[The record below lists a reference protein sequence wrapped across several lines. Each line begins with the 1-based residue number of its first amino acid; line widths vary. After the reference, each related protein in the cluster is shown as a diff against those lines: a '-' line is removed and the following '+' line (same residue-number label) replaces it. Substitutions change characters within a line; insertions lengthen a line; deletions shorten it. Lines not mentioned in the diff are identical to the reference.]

1 MSCGVLKE
9 TITEFENAL
18 ESRTEDIADKV
29 ACLSY
34 FEYGMQILN
43 VITGRKYHPDFLW
56 RDATLFLKKADKEK
70 TVEDIWKDF
79 FKAARE
85 EKLTDACFEEN

>member
-34 FEYGMQILN
+34 FEYGMQILD

-56 RDATLFLKKADKEK
+56 RYATLLKHLKKRCLLIIYRTKKEAYGGQ
-70 TVEDIWKDF
+70 
-79 FKAARE
+79 FKS
-85 EKLTDACFEEN
+85 